1 MITDKLK
8 SLVTISKNL
17 LENLFERILL
27 VIDEQI
33 SALKA
38 VNDFN

>member
-17 LENLFERILL
+17 LEDLFERILL